1 MATNLPAAIALG
13 IASACVYGM
22 SIVVQHRVVHNI
34 RVPGWGGVKQ
44 ILTSPIW
51 LMAIV
56 GDLFGFI
63 LQVGALS
70 LGPVVI
76 IQPLA
81 VLMLPV
87 ALVGGWALGGP
98 QPTLTD
104 YGACALLTGSLG
116 GFLWVVGDT
125 GQGEVPDAKRII
137 GVLILV
143 LALVLG
149 VSFASAST
157 PPVPRGAI
165 LGGAAGVCWGTLAV
179 FVNAASDRYDDG
191 GIHALFNDPR
201 GYLPLIAIG
210 ILGVLGMGITLLSF
224 KVGSLAV
231 VLPTNLCADPLS
243 AIIFGA
249 LLLGQHIP
257 LDAVS
262 LFGYS
267 LCFCGLVVAAFQL
280 AKPVVAGLQAQ
291 EAAGSEAESS

>member
-13 IASACVYGM
+13 IASAGVYGA
-22 SIVVQHRVVHNI
+22 SIVVQHRVVHNM
-34 RVPGWGGVKQ
+34 RVPGWRGVVQ
-44 ILTSPIW
+44 ILISPVW
-51 LMAIV
+51 LLAIC
-56 GDLFGFI
+56 GDVCGFV

-87 ALVGGWALGGP
+87 ALVMGYALGGP
-98 QPTLTD
+98 KPTLTD
-104 YGACALLTGSLG
+104 YGACTLLTGSLA
-116 GFLWVVGDT
+116 GFLWIVGDT
-125 GQGEVPDAKRII
+125 GQGDVPDPKRIL

-143 LALVLG
+143 VALVLG
-149 VSFASAST
+149 VSFVSASS
-157 PPVPRGAI
+157 PPVPRGAV

-179 FVNAASDRYDDG
+179 YVNAASDRYDDG
-191 GIHALFNDPR
+191 GIHALFNDPK

-210 ILGVLGMGITLLSF
+210 ILGVLGMGITMLSF

-262 LFGYS
+262 LLGYS
-267 LCFCGLVVAAFQL
+267 LCFCGLVVASFQL

-291 EAAGSEAESS
+291 EAVAREAEST